1 MPEISLFN
9 DLKRHSILCEVLFL
23 CLFHIQLCNVQ
34 GAAELSLTLLWITI
48 FFEKKKKGYFMIVI
62 ASVQVS
68 EYQRYKILKKA
79 KAQWT
84 QEMSIPF
91 PKS

>member
-34 GAAELSLTLLWITI
+34 GAAELSLTLNHH
-48 FFEKKKKGYFMIVI
+48 FFLRKKKKKRIFHDSDCISSGI
-62 ASVQVS
+62 
-68 EYQRYKILKKA
+68 
-79 KAQWT
+79 
-84 QEMSIPF
+84 
-91 PKS
+91 